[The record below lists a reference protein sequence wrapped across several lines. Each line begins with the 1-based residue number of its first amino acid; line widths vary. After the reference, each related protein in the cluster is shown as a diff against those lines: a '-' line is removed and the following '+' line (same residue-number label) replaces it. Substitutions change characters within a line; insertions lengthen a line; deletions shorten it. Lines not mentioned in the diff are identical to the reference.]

1 MPPGFP
7 LRVLDASLAL
17 SGAVHAASAPVS
29 TGWTPGLR
37 SQLFRATDAIAAN
50 IAESGQHQSLQQRT
64 RYLTIA
70 LSSAE
75 EVGVHL
81 RLAVDRGCIRHDAFL
96 HCEARRV
103 VVCRMLMA
111 LLRALRSRTPQS

>member
-1 MPPGFP
+1 M
-7 LRVLDASLAL
+7 ALAR
-17 SGAVHAASAPVS
+17 AVHAASTVTPS
-29 TGWTPGLR
+29 GWTPGLR

-50 IAESGQHQSLQQRT
+50 IAESGQHQARQQRT
-64 RYLTIA
+64 HYLTIA

-75 EVGVHL
+75 ETRVHL

-96 HCEARRV
+96 RCEARRV

-111 LLRALRSRTPQS
+111 LLRTLRSREL

>member
-1 MPPGFP
+1 MPTGIP
-7 LRVLDASLAL
+7 LRVLDAAMALA
-17 SGAVHAASAPVS
+17 GAVHAATAAVPS
-29 TGWTPGLR
+29 GWTPSLR
-37 SQLFRATDAIAAN
+37 SQLFRATDAVAAN
-50 IAESGQHQSLQQRT
+50 IAESGQHQSLPQRA

-81 RLAVDRGCIRHDAFL
+81 RLAVDRHCIRRDAFL
-96 HCEARRV
+96 RCEARRV